1 MDSGPIAVMTSRNN
15 NPHYVLVL
23 LFMAYTFSFLDRQ
36 ILSILFEPI
45 KLEMGLSDTELGF
58 LGGLAFALFYA
69 TLGIPIAMWADRGV
83 RTRIITGSLIIFS
96 GMTALCGLA
105 QNFWQLALAR
115 VGVGVGEAGVNPSAH
130 SIIADLY
137 PPEKRSTAMGV
148 LAMGANVGILIGLAV
163 GGFLSVAYG
172 WRVAIMA
179 VGFPGLLLGL
189 LFWATVRE
197 PARGASESRASAEP
211 APPLRQ
217 SLPYMWQNKAMRHI
231 VLGSMLKGVG
241 SYGISVWLPSF
252 FMRTHDLTA
261 AQTGVILAL
270 GIGVLGGAG
279 TLFGGY
285 LNDRLSRQ
293 RAGRGL
299 ATLALITALV
309 YPLAAAA
316 WLVDALPLAIGLYL
330 LPMLTGGMFL
340 APGFALVQSLARL
353 RMRSIASAV
362 KMLAV
367 NLIGLGIGPQA
378 IGFLSD
384 LLSPSLGTDSLR
396 VAMCIVAAASVW
408 GALHFYLASRH
419 LEDGLRQAQS

>member
-1 MDSGPIAVMTSRNN
+1 MRRQEN

-23 LFMAYTFSFLDRQ
+23 LFVAYTFSFLDRQ

-83 RTRIITGSLIIFS
+83 RTRIITGSLVIFS
-96 GMTALCGLA
+96 AMTAVCGLA

-163 GGFLSVAYG
+163 GGFLSVMYG

-179 VGFPGLLLGL
+179 VGLPGLLLGL

-197 PARGASESRASAEP
+197 PVRGASEARSAQEP
-211 APPLRQ
+211 APPLPE
-217 SLPYMWQNKAMRHI
+217 SLRYMWQNKAMRHLVI
-231 VLGSMLKGVG
+231 GSMLKGVG

-252 FMRTHDLTA
+252 FIRTHGLSE
-261 AQTGVILAL
+261 AQTGLILAL
-270 GIGVLGGAG
+270 GLGVLGGGG
-279 TLFGGY
+279 TLLGGY

-293 RAGRGL
+293 RAGSGL
-299 ATLALITALV
+299 AALAVITALM
-309 YPLAAAA
+309 YPLAVAAYFA
-316 WLVDALPLAIGLYL
+316 GSLPLAIGLYL
-330 LPMLTGGMFL
+330 LPMLAGGTFL

-378 IGFLSD
+378 VGMLSD
-384 LLSPSLGTDSLR
+384 LFEPSLGSDSLR
-396 VAMCIVAAASVW
+396 VAMAIVAAASVW
-408 GALHFYLASRH
+408 GALHFYIASRN
-419 LEDGLRQAQS
+419 LEAGLRQAQA